1 MPVRLPARGYAG
13 NRLFIWIRTGP
24 PVPERLSLI
33 IIPAIDIRGGRCVRL
48 LQGDFQRETVYGAD
62 PVEVALRWA
71 GKGAERIH
79 IVDLDGSREGRPVND
94 AVIRQ
99 ILSAVGTPI
108 ELGGGIRD
116 LQTVEYY
123 SGLGVRW
130 VILGT
135 AALKSHDFVVEASR
149 RFPGRIILGI
159 DAKDGKVAVEGWTE
173 ATGADALDVAKR
185 YEGIGLA
192 AIVYTDIS
200 RDGMETGVNVPATER
215 LARAVRI
222 PVIASGGVAGIG
234 DIDRLLA
241 VADSGILGVITG
253 KALYTGALDLEEAI
267 GRTKKEGKGV

>member
-1 MPVRLPARGYAG
+1 MDQNPA
-13 NRLFIWIRTGP
+13 

-48 LQGDFQRETVYGAD
+48 LQGDFQRETVYGSD

-99 ILSAVGTPI
+99 ILSSVSIPI

-116 LQTVEYY
+116 IGTVDYY
-123 SGLGVRW
+123 IGLGVQW
-130 VILGT
+130 TILGT
-135 AALKSHDFVVEASR
+135 AALKNRDFVGEACR

-173 ATGADALDVAKR
+173 ATGADALEVAKR

-200 RDGMETGVNVPATER
+200 RDGMETGVNVTATER
-215 LARAVRI
+215 LARSVEI

-234 DIDRLLA
+234 DIERLLA
-241 VADSGILGVITG
+241 AAASGILGVITG

-267 GRTKKEGKGV
+267 RRTKKEGKKV

>member
-1 MPVRLPARGYAG
+1 M
-13 NRLFIWIRTGP
+13 
-24 PVPERLSLI
+24 I

-48 LQGDFQRETVYGAD
+48 LQGDFRRETVYSAD

-79 IVDLDGSREGRPVND
+79 IVDLDGSREGRPANA
-94 AVIRQ
+94 AVIRR
-99 ILSAVGTPI
+99 ILSSVGIPI

-116 LQTVEYY
+116 IQTVDDYI
-123 SGLGVRW
+123 GLGVRW

-135 AALKSHDFVVEASR
+135 AALKNHAFVVEACR
-149 RFPGRIILGI
+149 RFPDRIIMGI
-159 DAKDGKVAVEGWTE
+159 DAKDGRVAVEGWTE
-173 ATGADALDVAKR
+173 ATGENALEVAKR

-215 LARAVRI
+215 LARAVEI

-241 VADSGILGVITG
+241 VEDSGILGVITG

-267 GRTKKEGKGV
+267 RKTKADVSR

>member
-1 MPVRLPARGYAG
+1 M
-13 NRLFIWIRTGP
+13 
-24 PVPERLSLI
+24 I

-48 LQGDFQRETVYGAD
+48 LQGDFQRETVYSGD
-62 PVEVALRWA
+62 PAEVAQRWA
-71 GKGAERIH
+71 GMGAERIH

-99 ILSAVGTPI
+99 ILSSVRIPV

-116 LQTVEYY
+116 IDAVDYY
-123 SGLGVRW
+123 IGLGVQW
-130 VILGT
+130 VIVGT
-135 AALKSHDFVVEASR
+135 AALKNHDFVVEACR

-159 DAKDGKVAVEGWTE
+159 DARDGKVAVEGWTE
-173 ATGADALDVAKR
+173 ATGSDALEMARR

-200 RDGMETGVNVPATER
+200 RDGMQTGVNIPATER
-215 LARAVRI
+215 LARSVEI

-234 DIDRLLA
+234 DIERLLR
-241 VADSGILGVITG
+241 VAASGILGVITG

-267 GRTKKEGKGV
+267 RKTKSPQNAAIMEVDR